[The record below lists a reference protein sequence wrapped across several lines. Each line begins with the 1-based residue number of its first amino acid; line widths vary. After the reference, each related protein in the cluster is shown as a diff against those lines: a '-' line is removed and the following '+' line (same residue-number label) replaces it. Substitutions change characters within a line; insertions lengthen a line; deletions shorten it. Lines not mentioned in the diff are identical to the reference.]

1 MEYDKL
7 ELLAKYR
14 RVASTGMLMHALFE
28 PPGMTFEVS
37 EKTAVQE
44 LVGQI
49 TDELD
54 ARNNREI
61 GRRGGS

>member
-14 RVASTGMLMHALFE
+14 RVASTGMLMHALFD
-28 PPGMTFEVS
+28 PPVLAKGPQTLTPVD
-37 EKTAVQE
+37 E
-44 LVGQI
+44 LIGQI
-49 TDELD
+49 ETELD

>member
-28 PPGMTFEVS
+28 PSVMLSEVP
-37 EKTAVQE
+37 EKTPVQE
-44 LVGQI
+44 LIGQI
-49 TDELD
+49 ETELD

-61 GRRGGS
+61 GRRGG

>member
-28 PPGMTFEVS
+28 NRAWYRWRPVR
-37 EKTAVQE
+37 E
-44 LVGQI
+44 LMDQI
-49 TDELD
+49 KSELD

-61 GRRGGS
+61 GRRGG

>member
-14 RVASTGMLMHALFE
+14 RVASTGMLMHALFDT
-28 PPGMTFEVS
+28 PLMLN
-37 EKTAVQE
+37 EKTQVDE
-44 LVGQI
+44 LIGQI
-49 TDELD
+49 ETELD

-61 GRRGGS
+61 GRRGG